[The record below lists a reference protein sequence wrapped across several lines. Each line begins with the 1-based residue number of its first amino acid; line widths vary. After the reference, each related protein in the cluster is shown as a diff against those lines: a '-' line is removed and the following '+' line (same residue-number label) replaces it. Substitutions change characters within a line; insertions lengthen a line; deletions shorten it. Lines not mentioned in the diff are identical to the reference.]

1 MSRMMVQEP
10 HSPGISEGIKEELAM
25 NDEHNKRND
34 YSDFFKQGTEDS
46 TKPRE
51 TAQQKTE
58 ENKIPYYYS
67 YGPYRQGGESPKEAS
82 TSSSLV
88 RGGEQEASPAE
99 RKEVSNYSSEPA
111 RPMKE
116 WSYPVKKKSSFKSTV
131 ATFLAGALVVSGL
144 MFAAD
149 RTNLFTEETALGNG
163 STDAVVQP
171 SSGSTGNGGVTQAA
185 LQSSVLP
192 GDISSM
198 VENASPAVV
207 KIETYVTQR
216 TRQYR
221 GFDFFFTPPRQEE
234 STGELVPGGQGS
246 GFIFDQ
252 EGYILTNQHVIDG
265 AKEIRVQVQGFAEP
279 FVAELLGSNPDM
291 DLAVLKIKGSDPFA
305 TLPLGS
311 SDELEV
317 GNWVVAI
324 GNPYGFDHTVTVG
337 VLSAK
342 EREIPIPD
350 ETTGAVTT
358 YSHLLQTDASINPG
372 NSGGPLLNLSGEV
385 IGINTAVSAQAQ
397 GIGFAIPTSE
407 IMRVLENLKNDVPI
421 PQPFVGIGMAD
432 LTEAGLEE
440 LGLDNGV
447 VIASVVDGSAASA
460 ADLQP
465 YDVIV
470 EFDGE
475 KVSGGEQLK
484 ELIGT
489 KKVGD
494 RISLRIWRDGT
505 MMTVG
510 LTVGDKNAL

>member
-1 MSRMMVQEP
+1 
-10 HSPGISEGIKEELAM
+10 M
-25 NDEHNKRND
+25 NDEHKRND
-34 YSDFFKQGTEDS
+34 YSDFFKESTDSESRKESEPKKTED
-46 TKPRE
+46 
-51 TAQQKTE
+51 
-58 ENKIPYYYS
+58 NKIPYYYS
-67 YGPYRQGGESPKEAS
+67 YGPYRQGGDAPRDIQAG
-82 TSSSLV
+82 SSLV
-88 RGGEQEASPAE
+88 RGGEQEISPLE
-99 RKEVSNYSSEPA
+99 RKEVTGYSPEPA

-116 WSYPVKKKSSFKSTV
+116 WSYPVKKKSGFKSTL
-131 ATFLAGALVVSGL
+131 ASFLAGALVVSGL

-149 RTNLFTEETALGNG
+149 RTNLFTDETALSKPSSG
-163 STDAVVQP
+163 AVVQTP
-171 SSGSTGNGGVTQAA
+171 SGSAGNGGVTQAA
-185 LQSSVLP
+185 LQNSVLP
-192 GDISSM
+192 GDISNM
-198 VENASPAVV
+198 VESASPAVV
-207 KIETYVTQR
+207 KIETYVNQS
-216 TRQYR
+216 TRQYS
-221 GFDFFFTPPRQEE
+221 GFDFFFPQPRQQE

-279 FVAELLGSNPDM
+279 FVAEQLGTNADM
-291 DLAVLKIKGSDPFA
+291 DLAVLKIKGNDPFA
-305 TLPLGS
+305 TLALGN

-350 ETTGAVTT
+350 EATGAVTT

-372 NSGGPLLNLSGEV
+372 NSGGPLLNLAGEV

-407 IMRVLENLKNDVPI
+407 ITRVLDNLKNDVPI

-447 VIASVVDGSAASA
+447 VIASVVDGSAAA
-460 ADLQP
+460 VADLQP

-475 KVSGGEQLK
+475 EVSSGEQLK
-484 ELIGT
+484 ELIET